1 MTVATGTR
9 LGPYEVREPLGAGGM
24 GEVYRALDTR
34 LHRSVAVKVLP
45 AAFAES
51 ADRLRRFEQEARVAA
66 TLNHPNVMAVF
77 DVGVDGG
84 IPYVVS
90 ELLEGQTLATVL
102 RQGPLPL
109 RKATDLATQIALG
122 LAAAHAK
129 GIVHRDLK
137 PDNIFVTPDGRAKI
151 LDFGL
156 AKLIESPDAYAGV
169 THLATTPQTGA
180 GLVLGTAGYMA
191 PEQVRGEAADHRADI
206 FAFGAVFYEML
217 SGHRAFGG
225 DSSVER
231 MSAILKHDPP
241 ALVAGTIPPAL
252 DRVVHLCLEKNPS
265 HRFQSSRD
273 IAFAL
278 EAMSLSSP
286 ASATPTAIDA
296 TRARRWWLPLAV
308 AAAVAGGLAIG
319 VIATRRLAPPPSG
332 VVSFEALTFDRLP
345 ITNAR
350 FMPDGRT
357 IVYSAT
363 PRGSS
368 PELFIINPT
377 AEAPQPLGVS
387 NAHLL
392 SVSSTGELALIMSP
406 RFLDQRLYGGTLARM
421 TIGSSPRAISENVRE
436 ADWSPDGSAMAIVH
450 DLGNMRDRLEFP
462 SGTALHEASGYLSNP
477 RVSPDGNRVAFVEH
491 QLRFDDRGWVKVVD
505 RAGKVTTLTAELFGV
520 QGLAWTPDGSSVVF
534 SGNTTGSSMLQPM
547 SVPASGGAQAQPVFG
562 VPGRFIV
569 FDVARDGRWLAVRED
584 LSLGVRARVPSQDT
598 ERDLSWIGSTGAR
611 ALSADGAWLLMLDV
625 GLRGGRN
632 YGVVLRKTDGSQP
645 IRLGEG
651 LAQKLS
657 PDGKWAAAT
666 ITAPAQLLLYPT
678 GPGAATRIGIEPI
691 TNVISAEWFPDGK
704 RLLVCGSAASRAAR
718 CYGVDR
724 SGSTP
729 IPVTPE
735 GVLATLAPDGTTLLL
750 TMADGGFQ
758 SSSIDGGQTRQV
770 HGLRPGDRQIAW
782 SRDSQAVYV
791 QQGFQVPANVERVA
805 LATGVR
811 SIVRQLQPEGVGA
824 IAALYV
830 TDWVDDGRWYA
841 YYYTEPALDAVCCER
856 CDPVDSADPFNR
868 RSGT

>member
-1 MTVATGTR
+1 MTVSAGTR
-9 LGPYEVREPLGAGGM
+9 LGPYEVREPIGAGGM

-34 LHRSVAVKVLP
+34 LHRNVAVKVLP

-51 ADRLRRFEQEARVAA
+51 ADRLRRFEQEARLAA

-77 DVGVDGG
+77 DVGVHGG
-84 IPYVVS
+84 VPYVVS
-90 ELLEGQTLATVL
+90 ELLEGETLATAL
-102 RQGPLPL
+102 RRGPLPL
-109 RKATDLATQIALG
+109 RTATDLAVQIALG

-156 AKLIESPDAYAGV
+156 AKVMESPDAHAAVTQLSASSPAG
-169 THLATTPQTGA
+169 PPTGA
-180 GLVLGTAGYMA
+180 GWVLGTAGYMA
-191 PEQVRGEAADHRADI
+191 PEQVRGETADHRADI

-217 SGHRAFGG
+217 SGHHAFGG

-241 ALVAGTIPPAL
+241 ALVAGAIPPTL

-265 HRFQSSRD
+265 QRFQSARD

-278 EAMSLSSP
+278 EAMSLSSS
-286 ASATPTAIDA
+286 ASASGTATVIDVP
-296 TRARRWWLPLAV
+296 RARRWWLPLAV
-308 AAAVAGGLAIG
+308 AAGVAGGLAIG
-319 VIATRRLAPPPSG
+319 VIASRRPAPEPSA
-332 VVSFEALTFDRLP
+332 VVSFEARTFDRLP

-377 AEAPQPLGVS
+377 AEAPQPLGLS
-387 NAHLL
+387 DAHLL
-392 SVSSTGELALIMSP
+392 SVSSTGELAVIVSP
-406 RFLDQRLYGGTLARM
+406 RFLDQRLYRGTLARM
-421 TIGSSPRAISENVRE
+421 TIGSSPRAVSEDVRE

-450 DLGNMRDRLEFP
+450 DLGNNRDRLEFP
-462 SGTALHEASGYLSNP
+462 VGTALHEASGYLSNP

-520 QGLAWTPDGSSVVF
+520 QGLAWTPDGSTVVF
-534 SGNTTGSSMLQPM
+534 SGNTISSSMLQPM
-547 SVPASGGAQAQPVFG
+547 SVPASGGAEAQPVFG

-569 FDVARDGRWLAVRED
+569 FDVAHDGRWLAVRED
-584 LSLGVRARVPSQDT
+584 LSLGVRALVPSQDT

-611 ALSADGAWLLMLDV
+611 ALSADGAWLLMIDV

-632 YGVVLRKTDGSQP
+632 YGVVLRKTDGSQA

-651 LAQKLS
+651 LAQRLS

-666 ITAPAQLLLYPT
+666 VTAPAQLLIYPT
-678 GPGAATRIGIEPI
+678 GPGAVSRIGIEPI
-691 TNVISAEWFPDGK
+691 ASVISAEWFPDGT
-704 RLLVCGSAASRAAR
+704 RLLVCGSEASRAAR
-718 CYGVDR
+718 CYAVDR
-724 SGSTP
+724 VGSTP

-735 GVLATLAPDGTTLLL
+735 GVLGRLAPDGTTLLL
-750 TMADGGFQ
+750 TMPDGGFQ
-758 SSSIDGGQTRQV
+758 LSSIDGGQTRPV
-770 HGLRPGDRQIAW
+770 RGLQPGDRQIAW

-791 QQGFQVPANVERVA
+791 QQGFQSPAKVERVA

-811 SIVRQLQPEGVGA
+811 TIARQLQPEGVGA

-830 TDWVDDGRWYA
+830 MDWVDDGRWYA
-841 YYYTEPALDAVCCER
+841 YYYTSLPSTLFVVNGAIQ
-856 CDPVDSADPFNR
+856 
-868 RSGT
+868 

>member
-1 MTVATGTR
+1 VTVSAGTR
-9 LGPYEVREPLGAGGM
+9 LGPYEVREPIGAGGM
-24 GEVYRALDTR
+24 GEVYRALDPR
-34 LHRSVAVKVLP
+34 LDRSVAVKVLP
-45 AAFAES
+45 AACAES
-51 ADRLRRFEQEARVAA
+51 ADRVRRFEQEARLAA

-84 IPYVVS
+84 VPYVVS
-90 ELLEGQTLATVL
+90 ELLEGETLAAAL
-102 RQGPLPL
+102 RRGSLPL
-109 RKATDLATQIALG
+109 RTATDLAVQIAFG

-156 AKLIESPDAYAGV
+156 AKVIERSDGHAAV
-169 THLATTPQTGA
+169 THLDTSPAGPPTGA
-180 GLVLGTAGYMA
+180 GWVLGTAGYMA
-191 PEQVRGEAADHRADI
+191 PEQVRGEPVDHRADI

-217 SGHRAFGG
+217 SGHHAFGG

-241 ALVAGTIPPAL
+241 ALVAGAIPPTL

-265 HRFQSSRD
+265 QRFQSARD

-278 EAMSLSSP
+278 EAMSLSSSAP
-286 ASATPTAIDA
+286 GTATPIDA
-296 TRARRWWLPLAV
+296 PRARRWWLPLAV
-308 AAAVAGGLAIG
+308 AAGVAGGLAIG
-319 VIATRRLAPPPSG
+319 AMAWRQPASTPSG
-332 VVSFEALTFDRLP
+332 VVSFEARTFDRLP

-363 PRGSS
+363 ARGSS
-368 PELFIINPT
+368 PELFVINPT
-377 AEAPQPLGVS
+377 AEAPQPLGLS

-392 SVSSTGELALIMSP
+392 SISSTGELAVIVSP

-421 TIGSSPRAISENVRE
+421 TIGSSPRAISEDVRE

-450 DLGNMRDRLEFP
+450 DLGNTRDRLEFP
-462 SGTALHEASGYLSNP
+462 AGTALHEASGYLSNP

-520 QGLAWTPDGSSVVF
+520 QGLAWTPDGSSLVF
-534 SGNTTGSSMLQPM
+534 SGNTLGSSMLQPM
-547 SVPASGGAQAQPVFG
+547 SVPASGGAEAQPVFG

-569 FDVARDGRWLAVRED
+569 FDVAHDGRWLAVRED
-584 LSLGVRARVPSQDT
+584 LSLGVRALVPSQET

-611 ALSADGAWLLMLDV
+611 ALSADGAWLLMVDV

-632 YGVVLRKTDGSQP
+632 YGVVLRKTDGSP
-645 IRLGEG
+645 AIRLGEG
-651 LAQKLS
+651 FAQRLS

-666 ITAPAQLLLYPT
+666 ITTPAQLLTYPT
-678 GPGAATRIGIEPI
+678 GAGAAIRIGIEPI
-691 TNVISAEWFPDGK
+691 TSVISAEWFPDGE
-704 RLLVCGSAASRAAR
+704 RLLVCGSEASRAAR
-718 CYGVDR
+718 CYTVDR
-724 SGSTP
+724 AGSTP

-735 GVLATLAPDGTTLLL
+735 GVLGRLAPDGKTLLL

-758 SSSIDGGQTRQV
+758 LSSIDGGQTRPV
-770 HGLRPGDRQIAW
+770 RGLQPGDRQIAW

-791 QQGFQVPANVERVA
+791 QHGFQSPANVERIA

-811 SIVRQLQPEGVGA
+811 TIARQLQPEGVGA
-824 IAALYV
+824 ITALYV
-830 TDWVDDGRWYA
+830 MDWVDEGRWYA
-841 YYYTEPALDAVCCER
+841 YYYTSLPSTLFV
-856 CDPVDSADPFNR
+856 V
-868 RSGT
+868 SGAIQ